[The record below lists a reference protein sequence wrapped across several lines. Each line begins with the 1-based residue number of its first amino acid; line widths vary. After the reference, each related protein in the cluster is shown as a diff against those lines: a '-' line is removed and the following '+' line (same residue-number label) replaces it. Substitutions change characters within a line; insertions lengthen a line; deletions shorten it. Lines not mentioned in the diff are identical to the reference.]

1 MLAFYMLY
9 VAIRRRQ
16 ALLQIKQNRQEIR
29 SLLLRQ
35 QELEERNRWLTDK
48 TVRLEAEL
56 NLQSVRQLTTSNLL
70 NKEDENVFR
79 QSFAIL
85 HPFFLPKLRNEYPRL
100 TRNEELF
107 AMLVCMGQSTDEI
120 ALVLGINRSS
130 VNVLRSRMR
139 RNMGLLKE
147 DLLDEKIKQY
157 LP

>member
-1 MLAFYMLY
+1 MLKEIQLENLCAIGGAILMLAFYMLY

-85 HPFFLPKLRNEYPRL
+85 HPFSCRN
-100 TRNEELF
+100 
-107 AMLVCMGQSTDEI
+107 
-120 ALVLGINRSS
+120 
-130 VNVLRSRMR
+130 
-139 RNMGLLKE
+139 
-147 DLLDEKIKQY
+147 
-157 LP
+157 